1 MELGLSQK
9 GKRKILR
16 ERDIYVYKKELKNNI
31 CSSECELRRKGQ
43 CSTSIKVDVDGQVID
58 QVDEYR
64 HPPSQTKCEMEP
76 VKNRIK
82 SRSQTT
88 FDTTQRI
95 VTDELQGK
103 SPTTA
108 VNLPNAEHLR
118 RTIRSQRHGA
128 GGVMAET
135 ANC

>member
-1 MELGLSQK
+1 M
-9 GKRKILR
+9 
-16 ERDIYVYKKELKNNI
+16 
-31 CSSECELRRKGQ
+31 RRKGQ
-43 CSTSIKVDVDGQVID
+43 CSTSIKVDVDDQVID

-88 FDTTQRI
+88 FDTTQQI

-118 RTIRSQRHGA
+118 RTIRSEMEHLKSVQRCFF
-128 GGVMAET
+128 
-135 ANC
+135 NCTPFMLS